1 MELQQKL
8 VTVKPNDRNDLLNAL
23 KQLSDMDKDFNGN
36 NGPEYRWQQ
45 TADKNFESNQ
55 QYVLDCVKD
64 MPNECD
70 CVREFF
76 KLWMIQNNYYKRY
89 KFNIHLNQLGYID
102 TIAFA
107 YVTE

>member
-8 VTVKPNDRNDLLNAL
+8 VTIKPNDRNDLLNAL

-55 QYVLDCVKD
+55 QYVLNYVKD
-64 MPNECD
+64 IPNECD

-76 KLWMIQNNYYKRY
+76 KLWMIQDNYYKRY

-102 TIAFA
+102 AIAFA
-107 YVTE
+107 CVTE